1 MSTNPVFA
9 IAQAK
14 HDVLVSQLPRPT
26 SGAVMPHQVP
36 NQARLLALDYVFS
49 PHLPHH
55 TAPHAIEAV
64 VQPRVHAP
72 VQARRYVE
80 VAKTEAFHD
89 VMASAAHRGLD
100 VADQPITGP
109 MEVSLAAKKT
119 LYKKLLGF

>member
-14 HDVLVSQLPRPT
+14 HDVLVSHLPHPT
-26 SGAVMPHQVP
+26 TGAVMPHQIP
-36 NQARLLALDYVFS
+36 AEARLLALDSVFN
-49 PHLPHH
+49 PHLPHL
-55 TAPHAIEAV
+55 TAPHAVGAV
-64 VQPRVHAP
+64 VQPRVHGP

-100 VADQPITGP
+100 VAEQPITGP